1 MDSLQGYRM
10 SDRALAD
17 GCLDG
22 APAFLAESQLL
33 LEAAAAQGVQ
43 ILSMLSTPQ
52 FPFPQLPCEQ
62 RICVSPSEFER
73 ACGYPQTRSVVGLCR
88 RPPCPPW
95 LELAER
101 CKRLLV
107 IEDSTNGVNMATL
120 FRIARGFGIDGILLS
135 PSCAD
140 PLFRRAARMS
150 RGAVLQVPWARIPGP
165 RCWAPDGAPRLQEL
179 GFTLAALALDDDSIS
194 LEELPCPQR
203 LALVMGTEGDGL
215 QPQTIAACDLTVKI
229 PMRPGVDSLNVA
241 AAAAVACW
249 QATRGA

>member
-1 MDSLQGYRM
+1 MGDVAPYRM
-10 SDRALAD
+10 SDRDLAL
-17 GCLDG
+17 G
-22 APAFLAESQLL
+22 AWRGEPAFLAESELL
-33 LEAAAAQGVQ
+33 LNAAAQEGVQ
-43 ILSMLSTPQ
+43 ILSMLSTPA
-52 FPFPQLPCEQ
+52 FPFPELPCAE
-62 RICVSPSEFER
+62 RVLASPEEFER
-73 ACGYPQTRSVVGLCR
+73 ITGYPQTRSVVGVCA
-88 RPPCPPW
+88 RPHNPGW
-95 LELAER
+95 LELAAASR
-101 CKRLLV
+101 RLLV
-107 IEDSTNGVNMATL
+107 IEDSTSGVNMATL

-165 RCWAPDGAPRLQEL
+165 RCWAPDGASRLQEL